1 MAPRR
6 PQVSPH
12 LLYLLP
18 VNIRFISAYLCLD
31 PPLLTLLTD
40 GRQSA
45 MNTHTC
51 VCVSFQVLT
60 DFCHAEEH
68 DLTNLEILKETIC

>member
-6 PQVSPH
+6 PKVSPH
-12 LLYLLP
+12 LLCLLP
-18 VNIRFISAYLCLD
+18 VNISFISTHLCLD
-31 PPLLTLLTD
+31 PPLLTVLID

-45 MNTHTC
+45 TNTR
-51 VCVSFQVLT
+51 VGVSFQVLT
-60 DFCHAEEH
+60 DFCHAEGH